1 MNQNAVKMSKRPF
14 DTNQNKM
21 TRNDRFVQMSQQ
33 EMLIEQKKREIQAK
47 LEAKRRQTN
56 QDLKDKTAKP
66 PDDNSR

>member
-1 MNQNAVKMSKRPF
+1 MSKRPF

-56 QDLKDKTAKP
+56 QDLKDKTTKP